1 MVQQK
6 LVIKVQ
12 MTGDKCRTK
21 ALKLA
26 AGAEGVTSVAIEGDD
41 KSLVVVIGDEVD
53 SVCLTRSLRKKVGY
67 ATIVSVAQLEES
79 DEKKDEEDNP
89 TPTICYSGYGQYPQ
103 FPSYY
108 RVVSDPWPSN
118 CFFM

>member
-1 MVQQK
+1 MKILYISLHVIYPMVQRK

-12 MTGDKCRTK
+12 MTCDKCRTK

-67 ATIVSVAQLEES
+67 ATIEQDSIRRDLRVEMISFH
-79 DEKKDEEDNP
+79 NP
-89 TPTICYSGYGQYPQ
+89 FVELS
-103 FPSYY
+103 
-108 RVVSDPWPSN
+108 
-118 CFFM
+118 